1 MKMFQEKF
9 IRLCD
14 IKRVHPTV
22 ACTSVGLSSSAFSEW
37 TENTV
42 PRQATLARIADYFGV
57 TEDYLRSDEIDPSA
71 FIVVSKDGLSKIERL
86 MDLMMEMTEEELED
100 LEKYAVSLISRNRT

>member
-1 MKMFQEKF
+1 MFQEKF

-14 IKRVHPTV
+14 IKRVSPTV
-22 ACTSVGLSSSAFSEW
+22 ACTSIGLSSSAFSKW

-42 PRQATLARIADYFGV
+42 PRQATLVRIADYFGV
-57 TEDYLRSDEIDPSA
+57 SEDYLRSAEIDPSA
-71 FIVVSKDGLSKIERL
+71 FIVVSKDGLSKMERL